1 MKRFYIHLSAGVFV
15 LIGLLCLGWLSVRL
29 GGTRVLQ
36 AKGYGVKA
44 VFSDI
49 GGLRTGAPVVIAG
62 VEVGSVTGISLDDYT
77 AHVELHLDRDV
88 ELPQDSIASV
98 RTRGLIG
105 EKYVAISPGADVEY
119 IKEGGRIR
127 ETEPAVDL
135 ESLISEYAFGEV

>member
-1 MKRFYIHLSAGVFV
+1 MKRFYIHMSAGVFV

-29 GGTRVLQ
+29 GGTRALQ
-36 AKGYGVKA
+36 AKGYGVQA
-44 VFSDI
+44 VFSNI

-62 VEVGSVTGISLDDYT
+62 VEVGSVTGISLNDYA
-77 AHVELHLDRDV
+77 AHVEMHLDREV

-98 RTRGLIG
+98 KTRGLIG
-105 EKYVAISPGADVEY
+105 EKYIAISPGAAMEY
-119 IKEGGRIR
+119 IEAGGRIR